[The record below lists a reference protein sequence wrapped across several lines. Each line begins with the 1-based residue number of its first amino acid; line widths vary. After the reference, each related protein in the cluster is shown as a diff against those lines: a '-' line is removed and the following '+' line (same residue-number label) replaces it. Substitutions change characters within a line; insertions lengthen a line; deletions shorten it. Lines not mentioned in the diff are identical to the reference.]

1 MSSTYLFLWLLL
13 GSFLPTVPGEQ
24 WRLVFRDGKTEALPA
39 APLLSEERHRDVI
52 YAWAWFD
59 GAAPRR
65 IEVDR
70 IGRQRLI
77 ADRSRLQVRVE
88 GAQALVGTRV
98 IAGPVQMWEEVPED
112 LMPSW
117 PVPREGRLAI
127 PLEPGRPW
135 RLRLAGRGQGT
146 WWIDLPRG
154 QTSLS
159 LSAVPAP
166 GLDLLVTGQ
175 DGQPLEGSWMRVLEG
190 AQGRR
195 GGPRAWALHLAE
207 GGKIAAPGLPDA
219 EEVVAILRAPD
230 HAPTVLRGR
239 PSDFPRQV
247 RLGSGASLTGRFT
260 DEDDRPVAGARVLF
274 ESWVTPEVAGLTR
287 TAVET
292 ARDGTWKVAGLPV
305 GTTALLAQARGFAPY
320 RSRLDLK
327 EGKTDLGTAR
337 LRRGKPLQLDVVDD
351 LGAPVAGAVVE
362 GGMGLSA
369 RADAKGL
376 AVLAQVDPGAA
387 LDLSVRAPGHLPWRS
402 RIEPPVASPR
412 RVELQRAFTVTG
424 RLLGPEG
431 SPVDEGLAV
440 LRRGSLSSSMSL
452 QPGGGFEMELPSGVA
467 AELAL
472 SSPTTREVRVSLEA
486 GLPGEVRDLGALRA
500 PPGVEIIGRVSSADS
515 GWPVAGARVWLPRSS
530 EAGALL
536 AWADRDLLA
545 ATSAAD
551 GSFRLTG
558 APDGPLQLRIDA
570 AGYARAHR
578 AVQPPETGG
587 ALLDVGEVALARG
600 ATVRVLYAGQP
611 ADGAVA
617 RADLQGDW
625 LEMDMLS
632 APVDEGRA
640 ILRNVPPGQLRITV
654 QRGQTLLCEREV
666 TVPPGEE
673 EVEAEC
679 TENAIRVRG
688 TVVIGGRPA
697 GPGTLVWMAP
707 APKFPARI
715 TEVTSPGGLRQQQV
729 LGQGR
734 PQVDVAVAQ
743 DGSFFSDE
751 LPPGPWQVSWV
762 PVSGSLSEPV
772 SVEVPALPA
781 GSDYEAILTFPGG
794 GLAGIVLDPENRPAE
809 GARVRDLGT
818 GAVAFT
824 GPDGSFVLTGAAP
837 GKHSIQAERHELA
850 SPVVAAEVV
859 PDRPGDLVRLV
870 LGERQDPEIRVLV
883 LDPEGVPVPGA
894 FVFLEEEGRA
904 QRLLTA
910 GLDGRVSA
918 RIELPLPARVRLAM
932 LAQGTWSLGEWRGWT
947 EVPETVTLVASPG
960 GSVKVESAARA
971 GSPRI
976 LSPQGWDVS
985 WLLTRLGARP
995 TLAPELP
1002 LEIHG
1007 LPEGNYAVSLEGTT
1021 SSAKVRAGHQVTV
1034 ALD

>member
-1 MSSTYLFLWLLL
+1 MSSTFLFLWLLL

-24 WRLVFRDGKTEALPA
+24 WRLVFRDGRTEALPM
-39 APLLSEERHRDVI
+39 APLLSEERRRDVSH
-52 YAWAWFD
+52 AWAWSD
-59 GAAPRR
+59 GVAPRR
-65 IEVDR
+65 IEAER
-70 IGRQRLI
+70 IGQQRLV
-77 ADRSRLQVRVE
+77 ADRSRLQVHVQ
-88 GAQALVGTRV
+88 GAQALVGARV
-98 IAGPVQMWEEVPED
+98 IAGPLQMWEEVPED
-112 LMPSW
+112 LMPTW
-117 PVPREGRLAI
+117 PVPREGRLSL
-127 PLEPGRPW
+127 PLEPGQPL
-135 RLRLAGRGQGT
+135 RLRLAGKGQGT

-154 QTSLS
+154 QTSLTLAPVS
-159 LSAVPAP
+159 AP
-166 GLDLLVTGQ
+166 GVDLLITGH
-175 DGQPLEGSWMRVLEG
+175 DGQPLEGASMRVLEG

-195 GGPRAWALHLAE
+195 GRPRAWALHRAE
-207 GGKIAAPGLPDA
+207 GGRIAALGLPDA
-219 EEVVAILRAPD
+219 EEVVAILWASE
-230 HAPTVLRGR
+230 HAPAVLRGR
-239 PSDFPRQV
+239 PSDFPAQV

-260 DEDDRPVAGARVLF
+260 DEDGRPVAGARVLF

-287 TAVET
+287 MAVET
-292 ARDGTWKVAGLPV
+292 AGDGTWKAAGLPV

-337 LRRGKPLQLDVVDD
+337 LRRGQPLQLDVVDD

-369 RADAKGL
+369 RTDAKGL
-376 AVLAQVDPGAA
+376 AVLAQVDPEAA
-387 LDLSVRAPGHLPWRS
+387 LDLSVRAPRHLPWKS
-402 RIEPPVASPR
+402 RVEPPVASPR
-412 RVELQRAFTVTG
+412 RVELKRAFTVTG

-452 QPGGGFEMELPSGVA
+452 QPGGGFELELPPGVA

-472 SSPTTREVRVSLEA
+472 SSPATRELRMSLKA

-500 PPGVEIIGRVSSADS
+500 PRGVEIIGRVSSADS
-515 GWPVAGARVWLPRSS
+515 GRPVAGARIWLPRSS

-578 AVQPPETGG
+578 AVQPPEAGG
-587 ALLDVGEVALARG
+587 GLLDVGEVALARG
-600 ATVRVLYAGQP
+600 ATVRVLFAGEP

-617 RADLQGDW
+617 RADLRGDW
-625 LEMDMLS
+625 QEMDMLS

-654 QRGQTLLCEREV
+654 QRGQALLCEREL

-679 TENAIRVRG
+679 AENSVRVRG
-688 TVVIGGRPA
+688 TVMIGGRPA

-707 APKFPARI
+707 APRFPARI

-743 DGSFFSDE
+743 DGAFASDE
-751 LPPGPWQVSWV
+751 LPPGPWKVSWV

-794 GLAGIVLDPENRPAE
+794 ALAGIVLDPENRPAE
-809 GARVRDLGT
+809 RARVRDLGT

-824 GPDGSFVLTGAAP
+824 GADGSFVLTGAAP
-837 GKHSIQAERHELA
+837 GKHSIQAERDELA
-850 SPVVAAEVV
+850 SPVVEAEVV
-859 PDRPGDLVRLV
+859 PDQAGDLIRLV
-870 LGERQDPEIRVLV
+870 LGERQDPEIRIVA
-883 LDPEGVPVPGA
+883 LDTEGHPVAGA
-894 FVFLEEEGRA
+894 FVFLEEEGRG

-910 GLDGRVSA
+910 GFDGRIAA
-918 RIELPLPARVRLAM
+918 RIELPVPARVRLAM
-932 LAQGTWSLGEWRGWT
+932 LANGAWTLGEWKGWS
-947 EVPETVTLVASPG
+947 EIPETMTLVAGAG
-960 GSVKVESAARA
+960 GSVRVESSSRA

-976 LSPQGWDVS
+976 LSSRGWDVS
-985 WLLTRLGARP
+985 WLLTRLGVRP
-995 TLAPELP
+995 TLAPDLP
-1002 LEIHG
+1002 LEVHG
-1007 LPEGNYAVSLEGTT
+1007 LPEGDYTVSLEGRT
-1021 SSAKVRAGHQVTV
+1021 SSAKVQAGRQVAV
-1034 ALD
+1034 ELD